1 MCRMADR
8 SQQRRAAA
16 WHSPRCHRGQQ
27 PFTPNALSTPLRV
40 SALFQVMRA
49 LFRHAYG
56 LERPFSK
63 GIPVETKW
71 NSSGQIP
78 LPQGL
83 MAEPDP
89 LGGNHTTPGGAASY
103 HPPMPP
109 PPALPEH
116 CKPCLKPRHRSTW
129 AGQPTQLCVQVWDH
143 AHPPYP
149 VMLGASLTESKDV
162 AKASGPVQ
170 NSLIQAYIVCV
181 SDSLFSQHLGTLTL
195 ICV

>member
-40 SALFQVMRA
+40 SALSQMMRA

-89 LGGNHTTPGGAASY
+89 LGGNHTTPGGGCL
-103 HPPMPP
+103 PP
-109 PPALPEH
+109 PTNATSTSPARTLQALPETKAQEH
-116 CKPCLKPRHRSTW
+116 MGRTTHTAVCPGVGPRSPPIPGDAWGQLDRKQRRGKSKRSSSELFNTSLYCL
-129 AGQPTQLCVQVWDH
+129 C
-143 AHPPYP
+143 
-149 VMLGASLTESKDV
+149 
-162 AKASGPVQ
+162 
-170 NSLIQAYIVCV
+170 
-181 SDSLFSQHLGTLTL
+181 F
-195 ICV
+195 